1 MLLSFQSLCARPRT
15 GCTQSPR
22 RRTVLSKE
30 GSLSFKPPAL
40 PTNHVTKTTFP
51 VATNGVTPVNT
62 RRSWL
67 SLGILSASVWT
78 VARPAPSYASDD
90 TASQEDIEM
99 DEATKLELVGFTD
112 PSYGFSLLRP
122 RGWDT
127 RPLSS
132 GSTGANASTFGDCS
146 VLLLC
151 CFAMVRFLGSNEEA
165 GCAGSVLLGRAS
177 LGVVVDP
184 LKIPSLEKMGTA
196 DQKLKWC
203 DTLLCALRGWSGI
216 GQPHPL
222 HGADHASGLHHQVST
237 LERQSV
243 SGQRVYQYEY
253 MLDTTKG
260 KKRVQVAVGIAGN
273 KLYVLNAQCKD
284 KPENERLISVL
295 REVSLTWAL
304 DHAVSRLAQASIS
317 TAQNRRRQRN
327 GSASSR
333 AAFPDC

>member
-122 RGWDT
+122 RGWDVEKKPGSKFYCADPAVIFGIN
-127 RPLSS
+127 RCECLHFWGLFCASS
-132 GSTGANASTFGDCS
+132 
-146 VLLLC
+146 LLLC
-151 CFAMVRFLGSNEEA
+151 DGSLPWE
-165 GCAGSVLLGRAS
+165 
-177 LGVVVDP
+177 
-184 LKIPSLEKMGTA
+184 
-196 DQKLKWC
+196 Q
-203 DTLLCALRGWSGI
+203 
-216 GQPHPL
+216 
-222 HGADHASGLHHQVST
+222 
-237 LERQSV
+237 
-243 SGQRVYQYEY
+243 
-253 MLDTTKG
+253 
-260 KKRVQVAVGIAGN
+260 
-273 KLYVLNAQCKD
+273 
-284 KPENERLISVL
+284 
-295 REVSLTWAL
+295 
-304 DHAVSRLAQASIS
+304 
-317 TAQNRRRQRN
+317 
-327 GSASSR
+327 
-333 AAFPDC
+333 